1 MVHLLLNYKCVF
13 VTNVVNQLSIVTWW
27 WSPKWGLIN
36 PLLFGTLK
44 HILRYQLKFR
54 CVFKLFAKYYICH
67 CNKPGRCFIW
77 KSNSQVNII
86 TGLCW
91 WVCFWQYVNSVNI
104 TPRKKEFVNNPCPFY
119 KNHHN
124 GSIHFYIPFIN
135 NLLTECLLFY
145 LLYFKMKNWNNQLHI
160 YIFIDVHFVN
170 SFFLQRL
177 FYDLQWLE

>member
-1 MVHLLLNYKCVF
+1 
-13 VTNVVNQLSIVTWW
+13 LSIVTWW
-27 WSPKWGLIN
+27 WSPRWGLIKSITIWY
-36 PLLFGTLK
+36 LETYFALSASDAYTSY
-44 HILRYQLKFR
+44 LRNTIY
-54 CVFKLFAKYYICH
+54 VT
-67 CNKPGRCFIW
+67 NKPGRCFIW

-135 NLLTECLLFY
+135 SLLTECLLFY

-177 FYDLQWLE
+177 FYDLQGLE